1 MLKLRFR
8 GEKKKSVLSEPSLKC
23 SEIAE
28 FAPDLGPQLKV
39 LP

>member
-8 GEKKKSVLSEPSLKC
+8 GEKKSVLSEPSLKC